1 MKLVSCIAV
10 VTVAAITASGCGPRA
25 PVIEKHYVNP
35 VEGQVIWKGKPLGNA
50 KVTFNPNGW
59 KLHAFT
65 TLPVGFTVRIRHVSA
80 GHVQARRRRP
90 RRQVRH
96 HGDGRRSD

>member
-65 TLPVGFTVRIRHVSA
+65 TLPVGFTEPDGTYRLDTYK
-80 GHVQARRRRP
+80 
-90 RRQVRH
+90 
-96 HGDGRRSD
+96 HGDGAPQASTSSR